1 MKDEI
6 KQKNKI
12 NNKTESNH
20 NDFSR
25 RRFLSRF
32 REQDVIKYRTEIQ
45 KEIKTKPS
53 EPHEQY
59 EYHGY
64 NTTEYISTLVKNLY
78 I

>member
-12 NNKTESNH
+12 NNKTESNQ

-45 KEIKTKPS
+45 KEMKTKPS
-53 EPHEQY
+53 EQY
-59 EYHGY
+59 EYRGY